1 MNAHNVETAG
11 ALKAMLGKSNPDLP
25 ALVATGP
32 SAISLRAGIIFDGQL
47 FSKETPVIMPLALEP
62 GTDYGVCLKGRDL
75 CAEKLP
81 AKYTGWKY
89 LGGFH
94 FAPGGN
100 AIARAGGDSTAAI
113 NPCSCWDLN
122 FRPFPD
128 PRGAVFVPGKK
139 CWIDI
144 YPLGVNHT
152 EDGTS
157 RFGVTIADGNDPPR
171 NPAGGYFSKLDYDTA
186 VAVMAHHGKTLANLE
201 ELYEATRGVTEYSAA
216 GSDPK
221 ITGLDAPRTSNLG
234 VMQASGN
241 IWVWCND
248 NHKRPSFFGGS
259 WWSVGYAGSRYASV
273 GFWRGNSDDDLGAR
287 ARSDHLQLA

>member
-1 MNAHNVETAG
+1 MNAHDVKTART
-11 ALKAMLGKSNPDLP
+11 AVLLTKADPSLP
-25 ALVATGP
+25 AFIVTGP
-32 SAISLRAGIIFDGQL
+32 TAIVIRAGTVFAGHSFRHDTQL
-47 FSKETPVIMPLALEP
+47 PIPAGGFEI
-62 GTDYGVCLKGRDL
+62 GTDYGVAVDPLRI
-75 CAEKLP
+75 EKLP
-81 AKYTGWKY
+81 VQYTGWKY

-100 AIARAGGDSTAAI
+100 ARGRAGGDSTAAI